1 MRSISN
7 YAFWDI
13 TVHVSFM
20 NGSDVS
26 VNSWLEFTVSWNVV
40 LVHVENTSTQ
50 VRMRITQ
57 VLVQSRVTKNAVSR
71 LAEKTAW
78 DGWKCVD
85 THFRYVT

>member
-1 MRSISN
+1 M
-7 YAFWDI
+7 
-13 TVHVSFM
+13 
-20 NGSDVS
+20 GESDVS

-50 VRMRITQ
+50 VWMRITQ